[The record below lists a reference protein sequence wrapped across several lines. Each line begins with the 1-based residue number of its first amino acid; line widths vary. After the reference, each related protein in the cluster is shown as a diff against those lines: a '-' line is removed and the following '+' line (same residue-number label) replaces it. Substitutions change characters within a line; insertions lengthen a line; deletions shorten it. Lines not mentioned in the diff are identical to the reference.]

1 MAFTD
6 ADRALILH
14 ALSEE
19 IPMSEIHDDEGVRK
33 LMAELSWLRKC
44 AVEMAEQVAADTPTF
59 INAIRLYRAATGAG
73 LKDSKDHLDRFR
85 PSMPHPEP
93 RLDAI
98 ERRLLALESRTS

>member
-1 MAFTD
+1 MIDQST
-6 ADRALILH
+6 RALILH

-19 IPMSEIHDDEGVRK
+19 IPMNEMRDDERVRN
-33 LMAELSWLRKC
+33 LMAELAWLRKC
-44 AVEMAEQVAADTPTF
+44 AVEMAEQVAAGAPSF

-98 ERRLLALESRTS
+98 ERRLLALENRAS